1 MLRNAITAI
10 ATTMLLAG
18 AAIAQQPPAA
28 APPPPDFSKVEIKTT
43 DLGDNIYMLEGQ
55 GGNITVAVAK
65 DGIIMVD
72 SEYAPLHDKI
82 KAAISTVSNQPIK
95 YLINTHFHGDH
106 TGGNAPFAKDGVTVV
121 AEINV
126 KNRLAAGT
134 TNGLTG
140 AKTPPAPPDALPSK
154 TYTKTLQIRLLGRVA
169 DLRHIDN
176 AHTDGDTY
184 VWFKTANVLS
194 TGDTF
199 TNGRYPNID
208 FANGGNIKGMIA
220 ATDVYL
226 KLTNAKTRIV
236 PGHGPLA
243 DKAAL
248 TEYRTMLVTARDRMA
263 KLVKEGKSEDDVV
276 AAKPFADLDAK
287 WAPTE
292 LAARILSA
300 SSGIRLRTRKKP
312 GRRACMK
319 DLVAIAEKIA
329 ARLIERRQTIAVA
342 ESSTGGLISA
352 ALLAVPGAS
361 AYFLGGA
368 VVYTR
373 DARRILMEIPDDA
386 MKGIRSASEPYAKLL
401 ASQIRRRFSTDWGLS
416 ETGATGP
423 TGNRYGDAAG
433 HSCMAVAG
441 TRSTAMTLETGSA
454 DRLANM
460 HVFASTALNFLLQNL
475 AR

>member
-1 MLRNAITAI
+1 MDVGEVFMLRTGMSVV
-10 ATTMLLAG
+10 ATTLLLVG
-18 AAIAQQPPAA
+18 SAIAQQQPPA
-28 APPPPDFSKVEIKTT
+28 APPPPDFSKVEMKTT
-43 DLGDNIYMLEGQ
+43 DLGDNVYMIEGQ

-72 SEYAPLHDKI
+72 GEFAPLHDKI

-106 TGGNAPFAKDGVTVV
+106 TGGNEPFAKDGATVV
-121 AEINV
+121 SEINV

-140 AKTPPAPPDALPSK
+140 AKVPPAAPDALPAK
-154 TYTKTLQIRLLGRVA
+154 TYTGRYQIRLNGRVA
-169 DLRHIDN
+169 DLKHIAN

-220 ATDVYL
+220 ATDAYL
-226 KLTNAKTRIV
+226 KLTNAKSRIV

-248 TEYRTMLVTARDRMA
+248 MEYRTMLVTARDRMA
-263 KLVKEGKSEDDVV
+263 KLVKDGKSEDDVV

-292 LAARILSA
+292 LASKNF
-300 SSGIRLRTRKKP
+300 IRVVWHSLADKTEEKK
-312 GRRACMK
+312 
-319 DLVAIAEKIA
+319 
-329 ARLIERRQTIAVA
+329 
-342 ESSTGGLISA
+342 
-352 ALLAVPGAS
+352 
-361 AYFLGGA
+361 
-368 VVYTR
+368 
-373 DARRILMEIPDDA
+373 
-386 MKGIRSASEPYAKLL
+386 
-401 ASQIRRRFSTDWGLS
+401 
-416 ETGATGP
+416 
-423 TGNRYGDAAG
+423 
-433 HSCMAVAG
+433 G
-441 TRSTAMTLETGSA
+441 T
-454 DRLANM
+454 
-460 HVFASTALNFLLQNL
+460 
-475 AR
+475 